1 MDSGSP
7 PTHFST
13 LPINSP
19 LPTEAQCTAWVNAMP
34 TPENMP
40 GNATANQTTP
50 TAAWLVALHA
60 DPASDCANGPAQC
73 LADYANVTGAFAA
86 STDMI
91 LRWAACKW
99 GIDEDVV
106 RAEAWEESSWNQSLE
121 ADSDTTCHSLSVMPG
136 ALNYWMEASP
146 CKPSKGILQEKMLY
160 WNSWPYALSSTPLN
174 ADYRMAAQRSCMN
187 GDIPWLVGMGAG
199 GAYGTY
205 PPGDTNTALYGC
217 MGHWF
222 SGGWGDAGAVMYV
235 TNLMSILA
243 SMPWPH

>member
-1 MDSGSP
+1 VS
-7 PTHFST
+7 
-13 LPINSP
+13 
-19 LPTEAQCTAWVNAMP
+19 AAP
-34 TPENMP
+34 TPENVP
-40 GNATANQTTP
+40 GNAAANKVMP
-50 TAAWLVALHA
+50 PANWLAALHA
-60 DPASDCANGPAQC
+60 SPASDCSGSGPSC
-73 LADYANVTGAFAA
+73 TDYANVTGAFTG

-106 RAEAWEESSWNQSLE
+106 RAEAYEESSWNQSLE
-121 ADSDTTCHSLSVMPG
+121 ADSDTTCHSGSVPMG
-136 ALNYWMEASP
+136 ALNYWSEASP

-174 ADYRMAAQRSCMN
+174 ADYRMAAQRACMN

-205 PPGDTNTALYGC
+205 PPTDTNTALDGC

-222 SGGWGDAGAVMYV
+222 SGGWGDSGAVGYV
-235 TNLMSILA
+235 STLNMILA
-243 SMPWPH
+243 NKSWPH